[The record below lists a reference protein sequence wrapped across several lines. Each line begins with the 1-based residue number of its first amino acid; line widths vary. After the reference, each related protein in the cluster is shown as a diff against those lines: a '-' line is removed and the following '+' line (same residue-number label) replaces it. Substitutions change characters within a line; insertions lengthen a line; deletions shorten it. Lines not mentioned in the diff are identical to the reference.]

1 MSQFTKN
8 RVKITASDRLGFTL
22 FIALMLHALVVLGI
36 SFKHSESAK
45 DQSLPSLEVILA
57 QTKSTTTPDQYDF
70 LAQHD
75 QQGGGQ
81 GKEKARPGAPLSANT
96 PIDQNGFAAKDQEA
110 SKQNTLQ
117 QHDKKIL
124 TKKESDIR
132 NTSANQHKKSTQN
145 SPQNVNQPQLRIAKL
160 QAEIKKMRLDYAK
173 RPKQIILTASTKK
186 AVEASYLSQWVR
198 RIERIGNL
206 NYPIDARK
214 NNING
219 ALRLNVTINKLG
231 QVLKITISKSSGS
244 SILDAAAKRI
254 VTLSQPF
261 KPFSKELQKNADQI
275 VIIRTWKF
283 SSQQQRLK
291 TSG

>member
-1 MSQFTKN
+1 MSQPTTN

-22 FIALMLHALVVLGI
+22 FIALMLHALIVLGI
-36 SFKHSESAK
+36 SFKHSESTK

-75 QQGGGQ
+75 QEGGGQ
-81 GKEKARPGAPLSANT
+81 GKDKARPGAPLSANT
-96 PIDQNGFAAKDQEA
+96 PIDQQGFAAKDQEA
-110 SKQNTLQ
+110 SKQNTQ
-117 QHDKKIL
+117 QQNDKKIL
-124 TKKESDIR
+124 TKKESDTR
-132 NTSANQHKKSTQN
+132 NTSAQQQKTSKQN
-145 SPQNVNQPQLRIAKL
+145 SQQSITQPQLRIAKL

-231 QVLKITISKSSGS
+231 QVLKITVSKSSGS
-244 SILDAAAKRI
+244 SVLDAAAKRI
-254 VTLSQPF
+254 VKLSQPF

-275 VIIRTWKF
+275 VIIRTWEF
-283 SSQQQRLK
+283 SSQQQHLK

>member
-1 MSQFTKN
+1 MSQISPH

-22 FIALMLHALVVLGI
+22 FIAIMLHALVVLGI
-36 SFKHSESAK
+36 SFKHSESEM
-45 DQSLPSLEVILA
+45 DHSLPSLDVILA
-57 QTKSTTTPDQYDF
+57 QTKSTTTPEKYDF

-81 GKEKARPGAPLSANT
+81 EQDKARPGAPLSADT
-96 PIDQNGFAAKDQEA
+96 PIDQQGFAAKNQDE
-110 SKQNTLQ
+110 SKRNTQQQN
-117 QHDKKIL
+117 DKEIL
-124 TKKESDIR
+124 TQKNSDVSKK
-132 NTSANQHKKSTQN
+132 SANQQKKSNQN
-145 SPQNVNQPQLRIAKL
+145 SQQNTTQPQLRIAKL
-160 QAEIKKMRLDYAK
+160 QAEIKKMRLEYAK

-214 NNING
+214 NNISG
-219 ALRLNVTINKLG
+219 ALRLNVTINKNG
-231 QVLKITISKSSGS
+231 KVLKIIISKSSGS

-275 VIIRTWKF
+275 VIIRTWEF
-283 SSQQQRLK
+283 SSQQRRLK

>member
-1 MSQFTKN
+1 MSQTTPH
-8 RVKITASDRLGFTL
+8 RVKISASDRLGFTL
-22 FIALMLHALVVLGI
+22 FIAIMLHALVVLGV
-36 SFKHSESAK
+36 SFKHSEREK
-45 DQSLPSLEVILA
+45 DQSLPSLDVILA
-57 QTKSTTTPDQYDF
+57 QTKSPTTPEKYDF

-75 QQGGGQ
+75 QEGGGQ
-81 GKEKARPGAPLSANT
+81 EQDKARPGAPLSADT
-96 PIDQNGFAAKDQEA
+96 PIDQQGFAAKNQDE
-110 SKQNTLQ
+110 SKRNTQ
-117 QHDKKIL
+117 QQDDKEIL
-124 TKKESDIR
+124 TQKNSELKKES
-132 NTSANQHKKSTQN
+132 ANQQKKSNQN
-145 SPQNVNQPQLRIAKL
+145 SQKNTTQPQLRIAKL
-160 QAEIKKMRLDYAK
+160 QAEIKKMRLEYAK

-214 NNING
+214 NNISG
-219 ALRLNVTINKLG
+219 ALRLNVTINKKG
-231 QVLKITISKSSGS
+231 QVLKITVSKSSGS

-275 VIIRTWKF
+275 VIIRTWEF
-283 SSQQQRLK
+283 SSQQRRLK

>member
-1 MSQFTKN
+1 MSPITTH

-22 FIALMLHALVVLGI
+22 FIALMLHALIVLGI
-36 SFKHSESAK
+36 SFKHSERVK
-45 DQSLPSLEVILA
+45 DHSLPSLDVILA
-57 QTKSTTTPDQYDF
+57 QTKSPTTPEQYDF

-75 QQGGGQ
+75 QEGGGQ
-81 GKEKARPGAPLSANT
+81 GEDKARPGAPLSANT
-96 PIDQNGFAAKDQEA
+96 PIDQQGFAAKDQDE
-110 SKQNTLQ
+110 SKRNTQ
-117 QHDKKIL
+117 QQKDKEIL
-124 TKKESDIR
+124 TQKNSELRKK
-132 NTSANQHKKSTQN
+132 SANQQKKSNQN
-145 SPQNVNQPQLRIAKL
+145 SQQNTTQPQLRIAKL
-160 QAEIKKMRLDYAK
+160 QAEIKKMRLEYAK

-275 VIIRTWKF
+275 VIIRTWEF